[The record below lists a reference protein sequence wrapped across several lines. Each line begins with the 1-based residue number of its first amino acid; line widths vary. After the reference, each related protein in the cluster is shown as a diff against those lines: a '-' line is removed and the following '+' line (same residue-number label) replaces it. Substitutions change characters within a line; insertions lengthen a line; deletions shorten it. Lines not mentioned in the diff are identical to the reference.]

1 MSASM
6 IKGIIVGAVIATT
19 GGAIAGYNMIDE
31 PMPETPR
38 FAEVVSSVPA
48 TEQVEVSREVCEDV
62 EVTHQKEPRD
72 KHRIMGTATGALVG
86 GLLGNQVGGGS
97 GKTLATV
104 AGAAAGGFA
113 GNKVQEKV
121 QSGDAYTTTETRCET
136 IIDFE
141 DRIIGYDVTYL
152 INNEE
157 RRIRMDN
164 DPGQRVPLAD
174 GVPPADDQSAAG
186 QSPLS
191 S

>member
-6 IKGIIVGAVIATT
+6 IKGIVVGAVVATA
-19 GGAIAGYNMIDE
+19 GGAIAGYQMMGE

-38 FAEVVSSVPA
+38 FAEVVSAVPA
-48 TEQVEVSREVCEDV
+48 TEKFEIAREVCEDV
-62 EVTHQKEPRD
+62 EVTHQKELRD

-113 GNKVQEKV
+113 GNKVQQKV
-121 QSGDAYTTTETRCET
+121 QSDDVYTTTETRCET
-136 IIDFE
+136 IVEFE
-141 DRIIGYDVTYL
+141 DRVIGYDVTYL
-152 INNEE
+152 INDEE
-157 RRIRMDN
+157 HLIRMES
-164 DPGQRVPLAD
+164 DPGQRIPLAD
-174 GVPPADDQSAAG
+174 GVLSHDDQSPAG